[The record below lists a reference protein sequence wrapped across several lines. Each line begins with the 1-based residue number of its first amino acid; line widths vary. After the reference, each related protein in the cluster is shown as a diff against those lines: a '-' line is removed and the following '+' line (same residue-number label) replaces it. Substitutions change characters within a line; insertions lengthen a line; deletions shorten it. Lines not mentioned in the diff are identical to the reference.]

1 MRTPFRYVVL
11 LIAAVCPAG
20 FISAEDSLLALKQAA
35 NTATAEEPPGLA
47 VSSDSPQNLQYA
59 QDQSGVACC
68 DSLCAAAQ
76 PCQRVWT
83 IDYRVK
89 TMFDSQTTYQFGEP
103 ATDPNP
109 YAPLSKLVWPLDTTW
124 HGLQVGVEKP
134 NWRAH
139 FEWLTP
145 MVSETY
151 RDMADYDW
159 SGPNRDPASLSS
171 SPERWTDGQTVELEG
186 SFKLTDH
193 ILRAPLEVWPVIGFR
208 FQRFDLMAH
217 DGVQDIND
225 GTFPDIPPVG
235 YRWQGDTISFNQQY
249 YMGYVGAQIR
259 RDCCIMNTRP
269 VTFVMQADWADT
281 WGYNIDHHISGYED
295 DGIHRYTM
303 ETTQGG
309 AFHVALTAETQL
321 SKRFFLGVQAEHLEI
336 RTWGTH
342 HFVETGAKT
351 VDETWTN
358 GVSATS
364 DQTSYTAYLRARY

>member
-1 MRTPFRYVVL
+1 MIGPVRTEIPRRCRVR
-11 LIAAVCPAG
+11 PNAG
-20 FISAEDSLLALKQAA
+20 
-35 NTATAEEPPGLA
+35 P
-47 VSSDSPQNLQYA
+47 
-59 QDQSGVACC
+59 
-68 DSLCAAAQ
+68 
-76 PCQRVWT
+76 
-83 IDYRVK
+83 
-89 TMFDSQTTYQFGEP
+89 
-103 ATDPNP
+103 TDR
-109 YAPLSKLVWPLDTTW
+109 PL
-124 HGLQVGVEKP
+124 
-134 NWRAH
+134 
-139 FEWLTP
+139 
-145 MVSETY
+145 
-151 RDMADYDW
+151 
-159 SGPNRDPASLSS
+159 
-171 SPERWTDGQTVELEG
+171 ELEG

-193 ILRAPLEVWPVIGFR
+193 ILRVPLEIWPVIGFR

-309 AFHVALTAETQL
+309 AFHVALTAETPL

-336 RTWGTH
+336 RTWGSH

-351 VDETWTN
+351 VDETWSN

-364 DQTSYTAYLRARY
+364 DQTSFTAYLRARF